1 MSGLWRK
8 TLIYLGLVEEPEDH
22 DDLHDHYEPVPA
34 QQVSVPQPE
43 PVPTRPSNVRPLR
56 GAPEPGAAH
65 VRPVPAGGD
74 VRISVVTVREFD
86 DVEQVGARFRNDQ
99 PVVIDLRLA
108 DTTVARRVL
117 DFVSGM
123 TYAMRGRLTG
133 AGNRTFLLTPDGVE
147 LTPEERRRI
156 EDLALR
162 GEA

>member
-1 MSGLWRK
+1 
-8 TLIYLGLVEEPEDH
+8 
-22 DDLHDHYEPVPA
+22 
-34 QQVSVPQPE
+34 
-43 PVPTRPSNVRPLR
+43 
-56 GAPEPGAAH
+56 
-65 VRPVPAGGD
+65 